1 MPYLSRDVVSSDT
14 DDDTPLLVPLKYVP
28 TADRERLERSLSST
42 TLYFGDCSRC
52 SKRTALNQLSFKTRF
67 SHLVRG
73 YIRNQNE
80 NVPQDVT
87 SLCMRYI
94 GGPRMLNVSNLMTLD
109 EYGYGCCGHATFCG
123 KLFAKRRGVHPFIW
137 LLSLFRLILFFCA
150 KDIAALVIV
159 SCYECNSA
167 ISIGNLTVSTWLCI
181 AAIVNI
187 FFSAIWIFTIRLRYN
202 TLLESLL
209 DWKFLLFELLKM
221 IWIVIGFTLWGHME
235 TGYARTS
242 MVLSWCI
249 LEIVWGLVPCCWN
262 IFMRYCFWMPGP
274 DSG

>member
-109 EYGYGCCGHATFCG
+109 ESLENSRRHRRRKTLTKSFFQLPSATSPE
-123 KLFAKRRGVHPFIW
+123 A
-137 LLSLFRLILFFCA
+137 
-150 KDIAALVIV
+150 
-159 SCYECNSA
+159 
-167 ISIGNLTVSTWLCI
+167 
-181 AAIVNI
+181 
-187 FFSAIWIFTIRLRYN
+187 
-202 TLLESLL
+202 
-209 DWKFLLFELLKM
+209 
-221 IWIVIGFTLWGHME
+221 
-235 TGYARTS
+235 
-242 MVLSWCI
+242 
-249 LEIVWGLVPCCWN
+249 
-262 IFMRYCFWMPGP
+262 
-274 DSG
+274 